1 MTTGVKFENIDREVS
16 KIMCRQKQGRIINI
30 SSAAVPLSL
39 VGTGAYASTKGGIN
53 SFTKVL
59 ANELSPYNITCNVV
73 APGLV
78 LTEATK
84 KFGEDWKNNLL
95 DKLTIKKV
103 TTTDDVANV
112 ISFFIKPESNC
123 ITGQTIYMSLISP

>member
-1 MTTGVKFENIDREVS
+1 M
-16 KIMCRQKQGRIINI
+16 
-30 SSAAVPLSL
+30 
-39 VGTGAYASTKGGIN
+39 
-53 SFTKVL
+53 
-59 ANELSPYNITCNVV
+59 

-112 ISFFIKPESNC
+112 ISSFIKPESNC